1 MHAMNAPQQMHSRP
15 MILIAD
21 DHGPNLIAMRRVLAG
36 IDADIVE
43 AMTGNDVLSATLDHE
58 FALILLDVQ
67 MPDMNGFEAATLLAG
82 EERTRSTPIIFVTAS
97 HADDVSR
104 LRGYSFGAVDYI
116 TKPVNEVM
124 LLSKVRVFL
133 DLHRSKTALR
143 TALSDLSER
152 NRQLEREISERRA
165 AEEQVRHLAHHDGLT
180 GLANRLLFMARL
192 EAAIAQARSGG
203 NGFALAYLDID
214 GFKPINDNHGHQA
227 GDELLKLVAGRLRN
241 CVRYN
246 ETVARLGGDEFAVI
260 LDIETPDAAG
270 ARVAAI
276 AETIFQP
283 YDVLSR
289 TNGASIPVNILG
301 SLGVALYPHHGD
313 DSEALIHAAD
323 LAMYAAKREQSRLHL
338 LGVL

>member
-1 MHAMNAPQQMHSRP
+1 MNAPLHPSLRP
-15 MILIAD
+15 KILVAD

-43 AMTGNDVLSATLDHE
+43 AMTGNDVLSAALDHE

-116 TKPVNEVM
+116 TKPVNEVI

-133 DLHRSKTALR
+133 ELHRSKTALR

-192 EAAIAQARSGG
+192 EAAIAQARAGG
-203 NGFALAYLDID
+203 GAFALAYLDID

-227 GDELLKLVAGRLRN
+227 GDELLKRVAGRLRG
-241 CVRYN
+241 CVRYD
-246 ETVARLGGDEFAVI
+246 ETVARLGGDEFALI
-260 LDIETPDAAG
+260 LDAADADAVNE
-270 ARVAAI
+270 RVAAI
-276 AETIFQP
+276 AEAVFQP
-283 YDVLSR
+283 YEILSR
-289 TNGASIPVNILG
+289 TSGAHIQVHILG
-301 SLGVALYPHHGD
+301 SLGVALFPLHGE

-323 LAMYAAKREQSRLHL
+323 LAMYAAKRDQTRLHL
-338 LGVL
+338 LGTA